1 MATKSTKF
9 RNLTVLK
16 IAAVILAAICFFT
29 AGLSACLQI
38 RKSYYYDGKNNEG
51 LTRYENSTVFRSNM
65 NYFESSLL
73 AKGELMSCEN
83 ETDFAKTTAG
93 KNKAEQLKKTEKT
106 IRDACSFLDSLG
118 ENFEIYVSY
127 ENEYRYHYSGEN
139 SDYYFDYIGE
149 LISKDDFDSFE
160 YVSSFVPGG
169 NASVQKDE
177 TETVKPDEKAEDV
190 SGTEAFTTVTMP
202 EDSSYP
208 NVESDI
214 NGDTTRGVLIN
225 DTDDKNVRL
234 ISKCLRDVYENSY
247 ETHSEINDEYG
258 YHYNYGE
265 KSTDE
270 LLEICRNVYSY
281 ANADNDLGYLNDT
294 LDKVSGSFRYAVFYN
309 TTGKYITNCGV
320 TAGDTAEEILKKLG
334 GQYYEYVEKG
344 EYFSLYDYNENSA
357 FSRLSG
363 FFGESKIAPLI
374 ENYSDESIERMYFGC
389 DVNGDDSV
397 FCLSRGCYEGYMCD
411 ILHPDDS
418 NLIVICIISLL
429 AGLACSVFLF
439 VKAGKTSDGETRIM
453 FADKIP
459 FLISLALVCGFT
471 VVCAAPVVAIHIYE
485 FDPVEL
491 LVYQHFPSELAF
503 FLNSRPSAVC
513 AAFISLCGI
522 VIVAFV
528 CGIIR
533 NIRCRTFFRHTLTF
547 SLIRFVKKL
556 LKLIK
561 KIYCKTFGRIVAAV
575 REYLVDDC
583 TNKSGRIVRI
593 VTIICLCFVTFIDF
607 LLIFGFGRGAVP
619 FVIPF
624 VLTVLIDLFL
634 IWMLICL
641 DRLSKG
647 INQIRLGN
655 FNVEIDRK
663 YMPSFMKAAAN
674 NICSIRDGLSE
685 SVSNALKQQA
695 TKTELITNVTH
706 DLKTPLTSIITYVD
720 LLGKTNNPEEQ
731 KEYLAVL
738 DEKSQK
744 LKKLIDDLVQVSKA
758 SGGTLEIKAATLDLC
773 EFVKQIAGE
782 YTDELS
788 EAGIELIVRSP
799 ETPLYVYADPGVTER
814 IFENLIVNIRKYALK
829 GSRAYIEVRA
839 ENDFGMVGFKNTSA
853 SIIDCDPDRL
863 KERFFRADS
872 SRTGEGSGLGLSITD
887 SLCTAQGG
895 RFEIETDADLF
906 KALVYLPLKN
916 Q

>member
-9 RNLTVLK
+9 RNLTALK

-118 ENFEIYVSY
+118 ENLEICVSY
-127 ENEYRYHYSGEN
+127 ENEYRYRYSGEDG
-139 SDYYFDYIGE
+139 DYYFGYAGE
-149 LISKDDFDSFE
+149 LISEDEFDSLE
-160 YVSSFVPGG
+160 YVSVFSPGGKTEVRKNETKNAKTKGVPG
-169 NASVQKDE
+169 
-177 TETVKPDEKAEDV
+177 TEVY
-190 SGTEAFTTVTMP
+190 TTVTLP
-202 EDSSYP
+202 ADIPVQDEEIIIDEDLTTTVSI
-208 NVESDI
+208 N
-214 NGDTTRGVLIN
+214 NGDNQNI
-225 DTDDKNVRL
+225 RL

-247 ETHSEINDEYG
+247 EPVSEINEGYG

-270 LLEICRNVYSY
+270 LIKICTGNYSY
-281 ANADNDLGYLNDT
+281 ANADEDLWFLNET

-309 TTGKYITNCGV
+309 TTGKLVTNCGV
-320 TAGDTAEEILKKLG
+320 TAEDTAEEILEKLG
-334 GQYYEYVEKG
+334 GQYYEYVENGK
-344 EYFSLYDYNENSA
+344 YVSSCYYDKDNSFSQ
-357 FSRLSG
+357 LSG
-363 FFGESKIAPLI
+363 FFGASEIAPLI
-374 ENYSDESIERMYFGC
+374 EKYSDKAVDRMYFGC

-397 FCLSRGCYEGYMCD
+397 FCVSRRCYEGYMMD

-418 NLIVICIISLL
+418 NLILICVISLL
-429 AGLACSVFLF
+429 AGLACSAFLF
-439 VKAGKTSDGETRIM
+439 VKAGKTSDGETKTLLS
-453 FADKIP
+453 DKIP
-459 FLISLALVCGFT
+459 FLISLAFVCGFT
-471 VVCAAPVVAIHIYE
+471 VFCAAPVIAIHIYE

-491 LVYQHFPSELAF
+491 LVYNHFPADLAS
-503 FLNSRPSAVC
+503 LLSSRPSAVC
-513 AAFISLCGI
+513 AAFFALCGL
-522 VIVAFV
+522 VIAAFI

-547 SLIRFVKKL
+547 SLIRFAKKL
-556 LKLIK
+556 LKVIRSV
-561 KIYCKTFGRIVAAV
+561 YRKTLGRIVAAV

-583 TNKSGRIVRI
+583 TNKSGKTVRI
-593 VTIICLCFVTFIDF
+593 ITIICLCFVTFIDF
-607 LLIFGFGRGAVP
+607 LLIFGSGNGVVP

-624 VLTVLIDLFL
+624 ILTVLIDLFL
-634 IWMLICL
+634 VWMLICL
-641 DRLSKG
+641 DRLAKG

-663 YMPSFMKAAAN
+663 YMPAFMKAAAN

-685 SVSNALKQQA
+685 SVSNALRQQA

-720 LLGKTNNPEEQ
+720 LLGKTDDPEEQ

-744 LKKLIDDLVQVSKA
+744 LKKLIDDLVQASKA
-758 SGGTLEIKAATLDLC
+758 SGGTLEIKATTLDLC
-773 EFVKQIAGE
+773 EFAKQIAGE
-782 YTDELS
+782 YSDELS

-799 ETPLYVYADPGVTER
+799 ETPLYVYADPGITER

-839 ENDFGMVGFKNTSA
+839 DNDFGLVGFKNTSA
-853 SIIDCDPDRL
+853 SIIDCEPDRL

-895 RFEIETDADLF
+895 IFEIETDADLF
-906 KALVYLPLKN
+906 KALVYLPLTN